1 MFNNTLKEKL
11 INGEVVFGTWMVIP
25 SPTLVEIF
33 GLAGMDFVVID
44 HEHGPFSYETSEN
57 MIRAAENS
65 GCTPLIRVP
74 TNSASD
80 ILRSLEIGAHGI
92 IVPQVDTFDQANFAI
107 KSMKYSP
114 RGERGVSAFTRA
126 SSYYGIGEKNRT
138 KKSNDSTLS
147 MLLIESI
154 EAINNLD
161 AILECKDIDIIYI
174 GTYDLSQSL
183 GIIDDVN
190 NEKVLSII
198 KESVLKIRKAG
209 VAAGILAQSSEDAKR
224 WIDIGV
230 QFVPYIAD
238 CGIIHEAVSNKMKI
252 LKGL

>member
-1 MFNNTLKEKL
+1 MFNNNLKEKL
-11 INGEVVFGTWMVIP
+11 KNGGVVFGTWMTLP

-33 GLAGMDFVVID
+33 GLAGMDFIVID
-44 HEHGPFSYETSEN
+44 HEHGPFTYETSEN

-65 GCTPLIRVP
+65 GCSPLIRVP

-80 ILRSLEIGAHGI
+80 ILRSLETGAHGI
-92 IVPQVDTFDQANFAI
+92 VVPQIESFDQADYAI
-107 KSMKYSP
+107 KSMKYAP
-114 RGERGVSAFTRA
+114 IGDRGVSAFTRA
-126 SSYYGIGEKNRT
+126 SDYYGINIKKRTEKL
-138 KKSNDSTLS
+138 NDSTLS
-147 MLLIESI
+147 MLLIESV

-161 AILECKDIDIIYI
+161 AILECNDVDVIYI

-198 KESVLKIRKAG
+198 KESVLKIRKSG
-209 VAAGILAQSSEDAKR
+209 IAAGILAQSPEDAKK

-230 QFVPYIAD
+230 QFIPYIAD
-238 CGIIHEAVSNKMKI
+238 CGIIYEGVSNKMKI
-252 LKGL
+252 LRGL

>member
-1 MFNNTLKEKL
+1 MFNNILKEKL
-11 INGEVVFGTWMVIP
+11 KDGEIVFGTWMVIP
-25 SPTLVEIF
+25 SPTLVEVF

-57 MIRAAENS
+57 MVRAAEIS

-74 TNSASD
+74 NNTSSD

-92 IVPQVDTFDQANFAI
+92 VVPQIENHKQANLAI
-107 KSMKYSP
+107 SSMKYSP
-114 RGERGVSAFTRA
+114 SGNRGVSAFTRA
-126 SSYYGIGEKNRT
+126 SNYFGVGKDNRT
-138 KKSNDSTLS
+138 QHMNENTLS

-161 AILECKDIDIIYI
+161 EILECKDIDVVYI

-183 GIIDDVN
+183 GIVDDVN
-190 NEKVLSII
+190 NEKVLTLI
-198 KESVLKIRKAG
+198 KESVLKITKAG
-209 VAAGILAQSSEDAKR
+209 VAAGILAQSPDDAKR

-230 QFVPYIAD
+230 QMIPYIAD
-238 CGIIHEAVSNKMKI
+238 CGIIHQAVSSQMKI
-252 LKGL
+252 LRGI